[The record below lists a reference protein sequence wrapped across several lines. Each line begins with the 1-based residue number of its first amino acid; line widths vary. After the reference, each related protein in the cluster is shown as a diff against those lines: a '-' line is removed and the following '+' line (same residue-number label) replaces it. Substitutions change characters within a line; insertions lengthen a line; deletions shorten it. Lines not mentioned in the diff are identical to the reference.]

1 VLDFWPM
8 ASFEDSLDAAGAL
21 ADDLRRSLYLFIRAQ
36 RRPVGR
42 EEAAEAVDISREL
55 AAFHLD
61 KLIEKGLLRAGYG
74 RLSGRVG
81 PGAGRTSKLYEP
93 TDLDVAVSIPRRSYD
108 FAGSVLVDALA
119 RTGASGLK
127 TVRRS
132 AREQGESLGRE
143 IVAQQSL
150 TNPTHKT
157 LVSSLLDVLYDRG
170 YEPYI
175 DDQGA
180 IRLSNCPFHALAQQ
194 SIEIVCGLNQ
204 ALIEGV
210 LSGLGAK
217 ELRAVLDPRPG
228 ACCIRVATTKAV
240 A

>member
-1 VLDFWPM
+1 M
-8 ASFEDSLDAAGAL
+8 ASFEDSLDAVGTL
-21 ADDLRRSLYLFIRAQ
+21 TDGLRRSLYLFIRAQ

-42 EEAAEAVDISREL
+42 EEAAEAVGISREL

-119 RTGASGLK
+119 RTGASGLN
-127 TVRRS
+127 TVHES
-132 AREQGESLGRE
+132 AKEQGASLGGE
-143 IVAQQSL
+143 IKRQQSL
-150 TNPTHKT
+150 ANPSHKK
-157 LVSSLLDVLYDRG
+157 LVSVLLDVLYDRG

-175 DDQGA
+175 DDRGA

-204 ALIEGV
+204 AFIEGV
-210 LSGLGAK
+210 LSGLGAN
-217 ELRAVLDPRPG
+217 ELSAVLDPRPG
-228 ACCIRVATTKAV
+228 ECCVRVTTTKAV

>member
-1 VLDFWPM
+1 M
-8 ASFEDSLDAAGAL
+8 ASFEDSVDAVGTL

-42 EEAAEAVDISREL
+42 DEAAEAVGISRKL

-61 KLIEKGLLRAGYG
+61 KLIEKGLLRAQYG

-108 FAGSVLVDALA
+108 FAGSILVDALA
-119 RTGASGLK
+119 RTGAASLE
-127 TVRRS
+127 TVQAS
-132 AREQGESLGRE
+132 ARQHGASLGRE
-143 IVAQQSL
+143 IKREQRVANASR
-150 TNPTHKT
+150 KK
-157 LVSSLLDVLYDRG
+157 LVSLVLDLLYNRG

-175 DDQGA
+175 DEQGSL
-180 IRLSNCPFHALAQQ
+180 RLSNCPFHALAQQ
-194 SIEIVCGLNQ
+194 SIEVVCGLNQ
-204 ALIEGV
+204 AFIEGL
-210 LSGLGAK
+210 LSGLGTT
-217 ELRAVLDPRPG
+217 ELSAALDPRPG
-228 ACCIRVATTKAV
+228 ECCVRISTGKAV

>member
-1 VLDFWPM
+1 M
-8 ASFEDSLDAAGAL
+8 ASFEDALDAVGTL

-42 EEAAEAVDISREL
+42 EEAAEAVGISREL

-61 KLIEKGLLRAGYG
+61 KLIEKGLLRARYG

-93 TDLDVAVSIPRRSYD
+93 TDLDVTVSIPRRSYD
-108 FAGSVLVDALA
+108 FAGSILVDALA
-119 RTGASGLK
+119 RTGSSALE
-127 TVRRS
+127 TVHES
-132 AREQGESLGRE
+132 AREEGASLGRQIKHE
-143 IVAQQSL
+143 QRLA
-150 TNPTHKT
+150 NPSHKRQ
-157 LVSSLLDVLYDRG
+157 VSQVLDVLYDRG

-175 DDQGA
+175 DEQGA
-180 IRLSNCPFHALAQQ
+180 LRLSNCPFHALAQQ

-204 ALIEGV
+204 AFIEGV

-217 ELRAVLDPRPG
+217 ELSAVLDPRPG
-228 ACCIRVATTKAV
+228 ECCVRVAAAKAV

>member
-1 VLDFWPM
+1 M
-8 ASFEDSLDAAGAL
+8 ASFEDSLDAVGTL
-21 ADDLRRSLYLFIRAQ
+21 TDDLRRSLYLFIRAR

-42 EEAAEAVDISREL
+42 DEAAEAVGISREL

-61 KLIEKGLLRAGYG
+61 KLIERGLLRARYG

-108 FAGSVLVDALA
+108 FAGSILVDALA
-119 RTGASGLK
+119 RTGAPALE
-127 TVRRS
+127 TVQES
-132 AREQGESLGRE
+132 ARQQGASLGRKIKRE
-143 IVAQQSL
+143 QRLANAS
-150 TNPTHKT
+150 HKK
-157 LVSSLLDVLYDRG
+157 LVSSVVDLLYDRG

-175 DDQGA
+175 DEQGSL
-180 IRLSNCPFHALAQQ
+180 RLSNCPFHVLAQQ

-204 ALIEGV
+204 AFIEGV

-217 ELRAVLDPRPG
+217 GLNAILDPRPG
-228 ACCIRVATTKAV
+228 ECCVRVSTAAV
-240 A
+240 VA